1 MKDDRT
7 PEGGVKLRNA
17 QNSLV
22 AGNKFKDIDLI
33 LYAYQCGGCGNKGC
47 TCASNLCKDHYW
59 FFRYCYIYNNQLDN
73 SIINYQQNFRN
84 GNRLYEE
91 CSDKCVG
98 DEACEVRRYY
108 SDTRYIFVFYNDFI
122 NYNSGCPIYS
132 NKKSICPIEDIGP
145 YSSTNCEP
153 HHYIYKK
160 KLNNKYFNNNLCD
173 IFKSKDGAEKTN
185 SFTEL
190 EL

>member
-1 MKDDRT
+1 MKDGQRT

-84 GNRLYEE
+84 RIGYMK
-91 CSDKCVG
+91 SV
-98 DEACEVRRYY
+98 V
-108 SDTRYIFVFYNDFI
+108 I
-122 NYNSGCPIYS
+122 NVLGM
-132 NKKSICPIEDIGP
+132 
-145 YSSTNCEP
+145 
-153 HHYIYKK
+153 
-160 KLNNKYFNNNLCD
+160 KLVK
-173 IFKSKDGAEKTN
+173 
-185 SFTEL
+185 
-190 EL
+190 